1 MNPAV
6 IIIPVV
12 GVLLILSIIALIKEK
27 KDSEK
32 REAKKDQEKVE
43 NYENW
48 LSAQNAKIRKR
59 IILLLYNEKRPM
71 KDLNSLPDEV
81 LEKLAK
87 SDQLFL
93 LKSIRA
99 MLMYFTILSVIS
111 LFFGLVYIVIE
122 YGRIY

>member
-6 IIIPVV
+6 IIIPIT
-12 GVLLILSIIALIKEK
+12 GVLLILSIIALIKER

-32 REAKKDQEKVE
+32 REAKEDQEKVS
-43 NYENW
+43 NYESW
-48 LSAQNAKIRKR
+48 LSTQNAKIRKR

-81 LEKLAK
+81 LEKMVK

-99 MLMYFTILSVIS
+99 MLMYFTIIS
-111 LFFGLVYIVIE
+111 IITLFFGLIYMALE
-122 YGRIY
+122 FGRI